1 MDTALFE
8 YEVGLFLLSLNFRPP
23 ILTSFG
29 SFASQNAFDIK
40 LGLSK
45 ADRLEIC
52 DSAMTHAM
60 VITAVHLDQA
70 GKPIRYKVE
79 NSWGE
84 TAGKEGYFVMTDAWF
99 DQCVVCAVVSIKLV
113 ANGARSQIR
122 VPGRRS

>member
-8 YEVGLFLLSLNFRPP
+8 YEVGLFLLLLNFSADELWLFP
-23 ILTSFG
+23 
-29 SFASQNAFDIK
+29 SQNAFDIT

-60 VITAVHLDQA
+60 VITAVHLDLA

-99 DQCVVCAVVSIKLV
+99 DQCVVSFAQSVVFD
-113 ANGARSQIR
+113 GA
-122 VPGRRS
+122 GC